1 MRQLKENNANELDV
15 KVAVNELKKRKKI
28 LQDKE
33 LEMLPAVSHS
43 IKIESLQL
51 IRILSI
57 VGRQFRSSCN
67 GRCSQATIFL

>member
-33 LEMLPAVSHS
+33 LELLPAVSHS
-43 IKIESLQL
+43 IKIESVQL
-51 IRILSI
+51 IRVTSLM
-57 VGRQFRSSCN
+57 
-67 GRCSQATIFL
+67 

>member
-33 LEMLPAVSHS
+33 LELLPAVSHS
-43 IKIESLQL
+43 IKIESVQL
-51 IRILSI
+51 IRVTL
-57 VGRQFRSSCN
+57 
-67 GRCSQATIFL
+67 LM